1 MEKELLYF
9 FKKYPKSKIDDYVR
23 TILQS
28 EFFRERKIPDS
39 EISYD
44 YLLRDLHKAKK
55 IHDNNQDLY
64 EFISNDLVK
73 VNLYTYDKMGFNL
86 KYLNNSF
93 VDTTNNY
100 EGSSKGFKR
109 KLNTLNKLIKE
120 RKINLPTKEA
130 KKYIEQ
136 YISDGYPLIHHSK
149 KFVKTYHPAYRLIHK
164 QFITDEMRFMNIK
177 NFVLKQ
183 KFSNKTIK
191 IAIEGKS
198 GSGKSTIAMLL
209 LESFDS
215 TVIHVDDFF
224 LDDKMKTK
232 ERLAE
237 IGGNINYEA
246 LKVVL
251 EKINVNEPITF
262 NTYNCKTKQYKEK
275 TIVKVNNIVFIEGVY
290 CMHPELINYY
300 DATIYL
306 DVDEHI
312 QIERLKE
319 RETPLKFQQYI
330 NEWIPLEN
338 IYFEKENIRYR
349 ATLTV

>member
-9 FKKYPKSKIDDYVR
+9 NKKYPKSKIVDYVR

-28 EFFRERKIPDS
+28 EFFRERKIPDAD
-39 EISYD
+39 ISYD
-44 YLLRDLHKAKK
+44 YLLRDLQRTKK
-55 IHDNNQDLY
+55 KHDDNQDLY
-64 EFISNDLVK
+64 EFISDDLVK

-86 KYLNNSF
+86 KYLNNCF
-93 VDTTNNY
+93 VNTTNNY

-109 KLNTLNKLIKE
+109 KLKTLNKLIKE
-120 RKINLPTKEA
+120 RKINLPTKDSQKFIA
-130 KKYIEQ
+130 Q
-136 YISDGYPLIHHSK
+136 YIKDGYPLLHHSR
-149 KFVKTYHPAYRLIHK
+149 KFIKTYHPAYRLIHK

-183 KFSNKTIK
+183 KFSKKPVK

-224 LDDKMKTK
+224 LNDKMKTT
-232 ERLAE
+232 ERLEEA
-237 IGGNINYEA
+237 GGNIDYEA
-246 LKVVL
+246 LNQVL
-251 EKINVNEPITF
+251 SNIKINKPLTF
-262 NTYNCKTKQYKEK
+262 NTYNCKTKKYKEK
-275 TIVKVNNIVFIEGVY
+275 TIVKVNDIIFIEGVY
-290 CMHPELINYY
+290 SMHPQLIHHY

-306 DVDEHI
+306 DVDEAI
-312 QIERLKE
+312 QLERLKE
-319 RETPLKFQQYI
+319 RETPLKFKQYI
-330 NEWIPLEN
+330 NEWIPIEN

-349 ATLTV
+349 STLIV

>member
-9 FKKYPKSKIDDYVR
+9 YKKYPKSKIVDYVR

-28 EFFRERKIPDS
+28 EFFRESKIPDS
-39 EISYD
+39 EIAYH
-44 YLLRDLHKAKK
+44 YLLRDLNKAKK
-55 IHDNNQDLY
+55 IHDENQDLY
-64 EFISNDLVK
+64 EFISSDLVK
-73 VNLYTYDKMGFNL
+73 VNLYTYNKMGFNL
-86 KYLNNSF
+86 NYLNNSF
-93 VDTTNNY
+93 VNTTNNY

-109 KLNTLNKLIKE
+109 KLNTLNKLIRE
-120 RKINLPTKEA
+120 RKINLHTKDS
-130 KKYIEQ
+130 KKFIDQ
-136 YISDGYPLIHHSK
+136 YIADGYPLIHHSK
-149 KFVKTYHPAYRLIHK
+149 KFIKTYHPAYRLIHK

-183 KFSNKTIK
+183 KYANKPVK

-224 LDDKMKTK
+224 LDEKMKTK
-232 ERLAE
+232 ERLEE
-237 IGGNINYEA
+237 IGGNVNYEA
-246 LKVVL
+246 LKHVL
-251 EKINVNEPITF
+251 ENININEPITF

-275 TIVKVNNIVFIEGVY
+275 TIVKVNDIIFIEGVY
-290 CMHPELINYY
+290 SMHQQLINFY

-306 DVDEHI
+306 DVDESI
-312 QIERLKE
+312 QLERLKE
-319 RETPLKFQQYI
+319 RETPLKFNQYI

-338 IYFEKENIRYR
+338 KYFEKENIRYR